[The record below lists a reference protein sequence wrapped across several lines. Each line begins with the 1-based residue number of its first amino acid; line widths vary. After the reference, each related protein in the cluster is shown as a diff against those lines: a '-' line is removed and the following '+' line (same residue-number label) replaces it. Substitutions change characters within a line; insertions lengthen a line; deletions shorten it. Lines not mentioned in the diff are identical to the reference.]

1 MMDTHTK
8 KYYKEIS
15 IMKMKSWR
23 NNNEING
30 LFGKNENIYSS
41 ITLKDCGLDPEW
53 NFMQAPECE
62 CGCGEKCSI
71 CLKNDDETLSF
82 CKTMVYE
89 NNECNKCAVF
99 AITRENVLLGAIK
112 QDDDIYCFAS
122 KDPIE
127 YMSDIGEIFN
137 ELGLHCYGLIVW
149 NSEGLYR
156 IVEE

>member
-1 MMDTHTK
+1 
-8 KYYKEIS
+8 
-15 IMKMKSWR
+15 MKSWR

-30 LFGKNENIYSS
+30 LFGKDENIYSS

-71 CLKNDDETLSF
+71 CLKNDDEALSF

-89 NNECNKCAVF
+89 NNECNKCTVF
-99 AITRENVLLGAIK
+99 AITKENMLLGAIK
-112 QDDDIYCFAS
+112 QDDDIYCFKS
-122 KDPIE
+122 KDPIK
-127 YMSDIGEIFN
+127 YMSDIGEIFD
-137 ELGLHCYGLIVW
+137 ELELHCYGLIVW
-149 NSEGLYR
+149 NGEGLYR

>member
-1 MMDTHTK
+1 
-8 KYYKEIS
+8 
-15 IMKMKSWR
+15 MKMKSWR

-71 CLKNDDETLSF
+71 CLENEDETLGF
-82 CKTMVYE
+82 CKTMVHE

-99 AITRENVLLGAIK
+99 AITKENMLLGAIK
-112 QDDDIYCFAS
+112 QDNDIYCFKS
-122 KDPIE
+122 KDPIK
-127 YMSDIGEIFN
+127 YMNDIGEIFD
-137 ELGLHCYGLIVW
+137 ELELHCYGLIVW
-149 NSEGLYR
+149 NGEGLYR

>member
-1 MMDTHTK
+1 
-8 KYYKEIS
+8 
-15 IMKMKSWR
+15 MKMKSWR

-30 LFGKNENIYSS
+30 LFGKDESIYSS
-41 ITLKDCGLDPEW
+41 ITLKDCGLDPES

-89 NNECNKCAVF
+89 NDECNKCAVF
-99 AITRENVLLGAIK
+99 AITKENMLLGAIK
-112 QDDDIYCFAS
+112 QEDDIYCFKS
-122 KDPIE
+122 KDPIK
-127 YMSDIGEIFN
+127 YMSEIGEIFDGL
-137 ELGLHCYGLIVW
+137 ELHCYGLIVW
-149 NSEGLYR
+149 NGEGLYR

>member
-1 MMDTHTK
+1 
-8 KYYKEIS
+8 
-15 IMKMKSWR
+15 MKRWR

-30 LFGKNENIYSS
+30 LFGKDENIYSS

-71 CLKNDDETLSF
+71 YLKNDDETLSF

-89 NNECNKCAVF
+89 NNKCNKCAVF
-99 AITRENVLLGAIK
+99 AITKENILLGAIK
-112 QDDDIYCFAS
+112 QDADVYCFKS
-122 KDPIE
+122 KDPIK
-127 YMSDIGEIFN
+127 YMGDIGEIFD
-137 ELGLHCYGLIVW
+137 ELELHCYGLIVW
-149 NSEGLYR
+149 NGEGLYR